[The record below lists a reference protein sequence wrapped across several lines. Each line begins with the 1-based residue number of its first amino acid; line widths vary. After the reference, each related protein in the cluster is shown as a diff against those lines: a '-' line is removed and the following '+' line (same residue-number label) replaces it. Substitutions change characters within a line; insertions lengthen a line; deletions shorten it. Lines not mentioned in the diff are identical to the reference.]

1 MKKKILITGACGWLG
16 INLIKTFLEG
26 IDIYQETANLTNRYE
41 IKVFIQP
48 NEYLKLNS
56 IFGDKIEYFF
66 GDIKNINDCEKF
78 TKDCVDATLY
88 HLVGVIHPSKIKD
101 LFEINFTGTKNITE
115 ASIKNKL
122 NKIIALSSNSPFGVN
137 KNRNKPFNE
146 LSDYNPYFN
155 YGKSKKMM
163 EDYLK
168 NVHHNERIK
177 VIIIRAMWFYGPFQ
191 PDRQNLFFKMIVD
204 GKVPLVGDG
213 TNLRSMSNVEN
224 LSYGLILANE
234 VALDKKDYMFW
245 ISDEK
250 PYSQIEIINTIRDIL
265 QKDFNINSKNT
276 FLKLPN
282 VTSTIA
288 YYCDF
293 IFQKLNLYNSKIHVL
308 SELNKNIFCE
318 IEYSKKCLNYNPK
331 IDLHLGLRR
340 NFNWMK
346 KNNLLNF

>member
-1 MKKKILITGACGWLG
+1 M
-16 INLIKTFLEG
+16 IKGFLDG
-26 IDIYQETANLTNRYE
+26 IDIYQETKNLSTQYE

-48 NEYLKLNS
+48 NEYLKLHS
-56 IFGDKIEYFF
+56 IFNDKIEYFF
-66 GDIKNINDCEKF
+66 GNIKDKNDCEKF
-78 TKDCVDATLY
+78 TKDLVDATLY
-88 HLVGVIHPSKIKD
+88 HLVGIIHPKKIKD
-101 LFEINFTGTKNITE
+101 LFEINLVGTKNITE

-122 NKIIALSSNSPFGVN
+122 NKIIVLSSNSPFGVN
-137 KNRNKPFNE
+137 KSKKSPFNE
-146 LSDYNPYFN
+146 LSEYNPYFN

-168 NVHHNERIK
+168 EVHHSEKIK
-177 VIIIRAMWFYGPFQ
+177 VIIIRAMWFYGPYQ
-191 PDRQNLFFKMIVD
+191 PERQNLFFKMIIN

-234 VALDKKDYMFW
+234 AVLDKKDYIFW

-250 PYSQIEIINTIRDIL
+250 PYSQIEIINTIREIL
-265 QKDFNINSKNT
+265 KKDFGINSKNT

-282 VTSTIA
+282 LVSTIA
-288 YYCDF
+288 FLCDY
-293 IFQKLNLYNSKIHVL
+293 ILQKVSLYNSKIHVL
-308 SELNKNIFCE
+308 SELNKNIYCE

-331 IDLHLGLRR
+331 IDLPMGLRR